1 MEYSLRFQPVS
12 SVLEIGL
19 SEGESVVAQPN
30 SMLAMTS
37 GIRLAARIGRRNEN
51 PTQSRTPIDSTSES
65 PSTSAPFAP
74 ANSSPMSTSPMS
86 TSPMS
91 TWYSGFKNLLGGESF
106 FVAEFTAIRDD
117 QKLTLA
123 PDVFGDI
130 LELPLG
136 DARSYYLTQGSY
148 LANIG
153 DCNLQIRYGGIK
165 GILSRKGFFLLNVS
179 GHGTVFCQAYG
190 AIMTKTLEP
199 GEHFVVDNR
208 FVIAFSDTV
217 TYQFVKA
224 AKSLKDSLMSGE
236 GFVNRYTG
244 PGRLFYQARSKPS
257 SGYLSRILDAA
268 F

>member
-1 MEYSLRFQPVS
+1 MEYSLRFRPVS
-12 SVLEIGL
+12 SVLEIRL
-19 SEGESVVAQPN
+19 SEGELVVAQPN

-37 GIRLAARIGRRNEN
+37 GIRLAARVGRRNTSQPPAELAIESAGEIE
-51 PTQSRTPIDSTSES
+51 PKTVPILASKMSPKTSW
-65 PSTSAPFAP
+65 F
-74 ANSSPMSTSPMS
+74 
-86 TSPMS
+86 
-91 TWYSGFKNLLGGESF
+91 SGFKNLLGGESF
-106 FVAEFTAIRDD
+106 FVAEFTAIRDG
-117 QKLTLA
+117 QTLTLA

-136 DARSYYLTQGSY
+136 DAGSYYLTQGSY

-153 DCNLQIRYGGIK
+153 DCDLQIRYGGLK
-165 GILSRKGFFLLNVS
+165 GVLSRKGFFLLHVS

-190 AIMTKTLEP
+190 AILTKDLQP

-208 FVIAFSDTV
+208 FVIAFSDTI

-224 AKSLKDSLMSGE
+224 TKSLKDSLMSGE

-257 SGYLSRILDAA
+257 SGYLARILDAT